1 MRLAKNPPSTGAGL
15 CLAVMEHDVTEPA
28 EANLLQTLR
37 QRYAHLAAWLLR
49 LNRMPEPARLP
60 EPVRPVTPPRSL
72 VPARQPHPPRP
83 E

>member
-1 MRLAKNPPSTGAGL
+1 
-15 CLAVMEHDVTEPA
+15 MEHDVTEPA